1 MTQQSSGE
9 ACWQLAI
16 SAPRS
21 AAANMALDA
30 GMLDRAVDRRSHL
43 PLLRLYRWK
52 GPTLSL
58 GSNQLLGPGL
68 ERRCRQAGVELVRR
82 PTGGSA
88 VLHGGDLTYAVV
100 APYSGMSVM
109 DAYRWVAKG
118 LICGLGHLGVQ
129 AEVVRHRGSAAGPA
143 RRLHGRRGA
152 YGAGDA
158 CFAAPVGADL
168 QVNGR
173 KICGSAQKRR
183 RGHFLQHGSIPL
195 IDGRAKLAQLLGT
208 EHTDQSTCLTFLRP
222 GTTCEEVQRCLVQGF
237 EDTWGSYARLS
248 DAALP
253 LSEIKRKGSEKVVL
267 A

>member
-9 ACWQLAI
+9 ARWQLAI
-16 SAPRS
+16 SAPHS
-21 AAANMALDA
+21 ATANMALDV
-30 GMLDRAVDRRSHL
+30 GMLDRAVARRNHL
-43 PLLRLYRWK
+43 PLLRLYRWA
-52 GPTLSL
+52 GPALSL
-58 GSNQLLGPGL
+58 GSNQLLDPEL

-109 DAYRWVAKG
+109 DAYRWVAQG
-118 LICGLGHLGVQ
+118 LICGLGRLGLQ
-129 AEVVRHRGSAAGPA
+129 AQVVRHRDSAAGPV
-143 RRLHGRRGA
+143 LVIHGRGGA
-152 YGAGDA
+152 YGPGDA

-168 QVNGR
+168 QVDGR

-195 IDGRAKLAQLLGT
+195 TDDRAMLAQLLDT
-208 EHTDQSTCLTFLRP
+208 EHPNHSTCLTSLRP
-222 GTTCEEVQRCLVQGF
+222 GTTCEELQRCLVQGF
-237 EDTWGSYARLS
+237 EDAWGSYARLP